1 MSRLIVKKK
10 CTGCGQCLPSCR
22 KGAIQ
27 FVSEFPGGY
36 GKKTAKV
43 LYQKC
48 TLCGVCVEVCPH
60 HAIVL
65 VR

>member
-1 MSRLIVKKK
+1 MSRIIIKKK

-22 KGAIQ
+22 RKAIQ
-27 FVSEFPGGY
+27 LASEYPGGY

-43 LYQKC
+43 IYQKC
-48 TLCGVCVEVCPH
+48 TLCGACVSKCPR

-65 VR
+65 AP